1 VKRRSLF
8 PALAALAGIALA
20 AAGSGEAVDV
30 PVSLVVV
37 QVPVLSG
44 PEPAAAGTLRGESGE
59 GGRIVLISPGGAPR
73 VLSADFHSATEPDV
87 SFDGERIVFA
97 GREKAGDPW
106 CIWEMLAS
114 GSGARKVTCGPGGAR
129 QPIYL
134 PTMYTLTPTSTEA
147 WEQVAFVGTLPGETN
162 EAGTGVRT
170 ALFTCRLD
178 GTGERQ
184 ITFNLSN
191 DFDPV
196 VLPDGRMIFASWQ
209 RRSLDRGPEGRVAL
223 FGVNIDGT
231 DLMIFAGDEGRR
243 VKHMPAYA
251 GERLVVF
258 VEGDRVAGDG
268 AGSLAAVSLRRN
280 LHSYRALSEDGVYRS
295 PSTHPDGGVLVGWRP
310 GRGAGSYG
318 IHRFDPATGARTPLF
333 DDPEW
338 HDVRAHVLAPRPVPD
353 GRSSS
358 VRGNDP
364 IGWFYGLDVGISD
377 LDSATLPPGV
387 AKRLRVI
394 EGLPRRA
401 GDGSDATGLAPRR
414 LLGEVALAGD
424 GSFNV
429 EVPAD
434 TPVEL
439 QLLDEDGL
447 ALRSCAW
454 IWTRWKEARG
464 CIGCHEDPERTPP
477 NRLVQA
483 VQRPA
488 ARLTLSPERRRFVDF
503 AHDVQP
509 IVERRCLGCHGA
521 GGAPPR
527 LDETRAYDVLVDG
540 PVRPGE
546 ARTSPL
552 VWHLLSRRTDRSWD
566 DVEDAAESKPM
577 PAEAEALTEDEVL
590 TFVQW
595 IDLGALHDRPVTADR
610 AAAREASGGDR

>member
-1 VKRRSLF
+1 M
-8 PALAALAGIALA
+8 
-20 AAGSGEAVDV
+20 EAD
-30 PVSLVVV
+30 
-37 QVPVLSG
+37 
-44 PEPAAAGTLRGESGE
+44 
-59 GGRIVLISPGGAPR
+59 
-73 VLSADFHSATEPDV
+73 
-87 SFDGERIVFA
+87 
-97 GREKAGDPW
+97 
-106 CIWEMLAS
+106 
-114 GSGARKVTCGPGGAR
+114 GSGARKITCGQGGAR
-129 QPIYL
+129 HPIYL

-162 EAGTGVRT
+162 EAAVGSRT

-178 GTGERQ
+178 GTRERQ

-243 VKHMPAYA
+243 VKQMPAYA
-251 GERLVVF
+251 GDRLVVF

-268 AGSLAAVSLRRN
+268 GGSLAAVSLRRN
-280 LHSYRALSEDGVYRS
+280 LHSYRSLSEDGLYRS

-310 GRGAGSYG
+310 GSGSGSYG
-318 IHRFDPATGARTPLF
+318 IHRFDPATGAREELF
-333 DDPEW
+333 DDADW
-338 HDVRAHVLAPRPVPD
+338 DDVQARVLAPRPVPD

-358 VRGNDP
+358 VRGTDP
-364 IGWFYGLDVGISD
+364 IGWFYGLDVGVSD
-377 LDSATLPPGV
+377 LDSATWPSGL
-387 AKRLRVI
+387 AKRLRVT
-394 EGLPRRA
+394 EGVPRRE
-401 GDGSDATGLAPRR
+401 GDGSEATGLAPRR
-414 LLGEVALAGD
+414 LLGEVDLAAD

-439 QLLDEDGL
+439 QLLDADGL

-488 ARLTLSPERRRFVDF
+488 ARLTLPPERRRFVDF
-503 AHDVQP
+503 AHDVRP
-509 IVERRCLGCHGA
+509 IVERRCLDCHGA

-527 LDETRAYDVLVDG
+527 LDEAGAYEALLAG
-540 PVRPGE
+540 AVRPGE
-546 ARTSPL
+546 ARTSRL
-552 VWHLLSRRTDRSWD
+552 MWHLLGRRTDRPWD
-566 DVEDAAESKPM
+566 DVDRAAAATPL
-577 PAEAEALTEDEVL
+577 PADAEALTRDEVL

-595 IDLGALHDRPVTADR
+595 IDLGALREKPVTHDRATARDT
-610 AAAREASGGDR
+610 SGGNR